1 MGFISGRRS
10 LNAQI
15 NEIENRIKRLL
26 ASYLESSNHPELEAH
41 GEITGDTNLV
51 SDFTLDSFQVMEF
64 MMELEES
71 FDIMIDMNALSNT
84 HTVRDLAVVVE
95 QELAD

>member
-1 MGFISGRRS
+1 M
-10 LNAQI
+10 NAQI

-84 HTVRDLAVVVE
+84 HTVRDLAVDVE